1 MTTSHLNLR
10 FSLKD
15 MDDVERWARNG
26 MLASSIAMNLSVSGK
41 AVSTHEVMDLCKRNG
56 IQLGR
61 RA

>member
-26 MLASSIAMNLSVSGK
+26 MHAIDIAANLSEHGPRV
-41 AVSTHEVMDLCKRNG
+41 TYREVLALCERNG